1 MDNRIRQILGQISVL
16 EEELQTALHEH
27 AIKIFYR
34 LDGKRVEFE
43 RSVKD
48 AHRRL
53 KRGIL
58 RWIVTDR
65 PQNFITGPIIYGMGI
80 PLVVADLCVT
90 FYQATCFPIYRIAK
104 VKRSDY
110 IVIDRHHLGYLNWF

>member
-1 MDNRIRQILGQISVL
+1 ML